1 MTAGQFLTF
10 GTLLRRHRRAA
21 GLTQEELAERAEL
34 SVEAV
39 SALER
44 GISRAPHRD
53 TVELLIHAL
62 RLSDHDR
69 AVFESVARRRE
80 EDASTPV
87 PSTPALA
94 HLGGVSGPCVGRA
107 RELALLDRHLAGQ
120 GPAVLLLA
128 GEPGIGKSRLLRDAA
143 ERGRAT
149 GWTVLHGGC
158 HKRGGQAPYAPLLN
172 ALQTRI
178 QVRTDAQLRADLEHC
193 AWLARLLPELMEAG
207 VLPTPAALASEQERR
222 LMFNA
227 VSRFL
232 MNVSGP
238 AGTLLTLDDLQWADT
253 DALDLLM
260 TLVTAPSATSLRVVG
275 AYRSTEVASGAPF
288 AAALADLARGG
299 LATQIKLGPL
309 TAEES
314 RQLLNGMLQG
324 PSGMDAAVQ
333 EQVIERAGGVPFF
346 LVSCAQGRQDGALR
360 DGRHDDV
367 PWDIAE
373 TVRQRV
379 SLLPDAARD
388 LLTVAA
394 VADRS
399 IAGATLV
406 AVTMRQGRDESM
418 VMQGLDAACRARM
431 LTEGG
436 DDHYQFAHN
445 LIREVVWSDLSSAQR
460 AMLHRQI
467 ADVLEHQTGEAQPEA
482 LAYHF
487 ARCGEREK
495 AARYLELAGDRAH
508 AMHATSAAERY
519 YRELVSRLD
528 ELQHPTEAAHARE
541 KLATVLRIEAQYDE
555 SLEILEQAV
564 QAYRAAGEH
573 EREQLAVAAIG
584 RVHARRGTSA
594 TGIKRI
600 RATLET
606 GKANESLAGRA
617 ALQVALADLYY
628 AAGRYREQLAAA
640 EEAASLARAL
650 GNEILLTQAEQWRTT
665 ALLTLG
671 RPEDALPALEEVIP
685 ISKALGD
692 LSSHLNAL
700 NHAAQAHIQR
710 GEFATSQSYIDRALA
725 TAEVRKDVVQVAFL
739 TCSRGTLGFHM
750 GNWKQARADFEQAAT
765 LMREVPVAWTSSY
778 PLLGLGHLSLVE
790 GQWGTAA
797 RYLQQAITLAERSG
811 DLQVLRSALIALSE
825 RDLLEGRPEVA
836 RARLDQLL
844 ERESSLGE
852 QGGPHIMALLA
863 WTHLEFGE
871 LAESQEL
878 VAHSTSRA
886 LAEHNRLALIDAL
899 RVGGMVATRQ
909 QRWQE
914 AEKHFSEALSLS
926 EAMPGPY
933 NEARIHYHFGLLD
946 MDRAVANRAAEHL
959 TAARTIL
966 RALGEH
972 MYAAFVERALTRLA
986 SS

>member
-1 MTAGQFLTF
+1 MTAGQLLTF

-53 TVELLIHAL
+53 TIELLIRAL

-69 AVFESVARRRE
+69 AVFESVARKRE
-80 EDASTPV
+80 EDGNTPA
-87 PSTPALA
+87 PSTAADASPGGAPAA
-94 HLGGVSGPCVGRA
+94 CVGRA
-107 RELALLDRHLAGQ
+107 RELALIDRHLVGE
-120 GPAVLLLA
+120 GPPVLLLA
-128 GEPGIGKSRLLRDAA
+128 GEPGIGKSRLLREAGA
-143 ERGRAT
+143 RGRAT

-158 HKRGGQAPYAPLLN
+158 HKRGGQDPYAPLLN

-178 QVRTDAQLRADLEHC
+178 QARTGVQLRADLEHC
-193 AWLARLLPELMEAG
+193 TWLARLLPELVETG
-207 VLPTPAALASEQERR
+207 VLPAPAALASEQERR
-222 LMFNA
+222 LMFSA

-238 AGTLLTLDDLQWADT
+238 AGTLLILDDLQWADT
-253 DALDLLM
+253 DALDLLT
-260 TLVTAPSATSLRVVG
+260 TLVTAPSATSIRVVG
-275 AYRSTEVASGAPF
+275 AYRSTEVAPRDAF

-314 RQLLNGMLQG
+314 RQLLNGVLQG
-324 PSGMDAAVQ
+324 TAAMDESVLLR
-333 EQVIERAGGVPFF
+333 VIERAGGVPFF
-346 LVSCAQGRQDGALR
+346 LVSCAQGRQDGVLR
-360 DGRHDDV
+360 EGGREDV

-379 SLLPDAARD
+379 ALLSDAARD
-388 LLTVAA
+388 LLSVAA
-394 VADRS
+394 VVDRG
-399 IAGATLV
+399 IARATLV
-406 AVTMRQGRDESM
+406 AVAMRQGRDEPA
-418 VMQGLDAACRARM
+418 VLHGLDAACRARL
-431 LTEGG
+431 LTEVG
-436 DDHYQFAHN
+436 DEHYQFAHN
-445 LIREVVWSDLSSAQR
+445 LIRDVAWSDLGSAQR

-467 ADVLEHQTGEAQPEA
+467 AEVLEQQTGEAQPEA

-487 ARCGEREK
+487 SRCGEREK

-519 YRELVSRLD
+519 YRELVARLD
-528 ELQHPTEAAHARE
+528 ELGRPMEAARARE
-541 KLATVLRIEAQYDE
+541 KLATVLRIEARYDE
-555 SLEILEQAV
+555 SLEMLEQAV
-564 QAYRAAGEH
+564 QAYRVAGQ
-573 EREQLAVAAIG
+573 REGELLAVAAIG
-584 RVHARRGTSA
+584 RVHARRGTPG

-600 RATLET
+600 QAVLET
-606 GKANESLAGRA
+606 GKSNESMAGRA

-650 GNEILLTQAEQWRTT
+650 GNEMLLTQAEQWRST

-685 ISKALGD
+685 VSKALGD

-710 GEFATSQSYIDRALA
+710 GDFATSQSYIDRALA
-725 TAEVRKDVVQVAFL
+725 TAKVRKDVVQIAFL
-739 TCSRGTLGFHM
+739 TCSRGTLDFHM

-797 RYLQQAITLAERSG
+797 RYLQQAISLAERSG
-811 DLQVLRSALIALSE
+811 DLQVLRSAIIALSE

-863 WTHLEFGE
+863 WTHLELGD
-871 LAESQEL
+871 LAEAQEL
-878 VAHSTSRA
+878 VAQSTSRA

-899 RVGGMVATRQ
+899 RVGGMVAMRQ
-909 QRWQE
+909 QRWDE
-914 AEKHFSEALSLS
+914 AEKHLSEALSIS
-926 EAMPGPY
+926 EAMPNPY
-933 NEARIHYHFGLLD
+933 NEARIHYLFGLLD
-946 MDRAVANRAAEHL
+946 MDRAVADKATEHL
-959 TAARTIL
+959 TTARTTL
-966 RALGEH
+966 RTLGEQ
-972 MYAAFVERALTRLA
+972 MYAAFVERALARLA